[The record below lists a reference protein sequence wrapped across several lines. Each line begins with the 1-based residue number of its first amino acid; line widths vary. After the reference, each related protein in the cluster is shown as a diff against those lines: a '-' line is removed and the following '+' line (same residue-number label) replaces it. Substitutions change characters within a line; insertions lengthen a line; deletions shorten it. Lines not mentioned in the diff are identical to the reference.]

1 MLFKIVAEGLTD
13 KVIMDIF
20 QNFLILMQYKEKSD
34 SEDLFRKEGNG
45 GLTLIMKLERVYPEF
60 QNSVKMIGEDKI
72 KEIYAGDEMEDSLY
86 SKKEEMPVMS
96 RGNAFKENRKHI
108 QEKSAESVEEGKK
121 ITTFYKIK
129 GAINSTEGTEVVESE
144 DEAENAEMK
153 EETMIVE
160 PEKGTEPTESEDDV
174 ENAEKEEV
182 VTTESE
188 KADTNDLGDV
198 VETVKAFTA
207 KDAVFDLFHE
217 DLTSKTPEEISE
229 LVAQKLKFKE
239 LFRKIIPY
247 KTVIK
252 WIVTFINL
260 EGYHPKTFKD
270 LYSRGDIKP
279 NSQLQRKINDKT
291 KSIFLEKY
299 NVNVSFI
306 ECMRIICEK
315 RDKKE
320 DEGISEPD
328 EVIIEPLE
336 RPPNQDALN
345 ADEEEEESTANMSE
359 EDRFRRLKKIIKG
372 FSPDMNSTEMMNV
385 IVNHM
390 GLEYFEKYNQE
401 TVKKIFRSIIQN
413 REVNILILFEKDI
426 SLKSFSTAEGALK
439 VCRRFVAQYL
449 CKTEQEVDV
458 EKFLEDLLGFF
469 PITPKSHLKKMPLKS
484 IIKRNSSE
492 KTQKTKQQPG
502 QISCFP
508 ENKEF
513 DIFLRKVIYGKGAK
527 KGKVRQ
533 ILKYMGIEKL
543 PEKEAKIVE
552 KMCIKNLYIFSFYK
566 PENYYTKEEEQ
577 IVLKFINDFAR
588 TLKEDANLVNY
599 KTFLTALNKLF

>member
-20 QNFLILMQYKEKSD
+20 QNFLILMQYKGKSD
-34 SEDLFRKEGNG
+34 SKDLFRKEDNG
-45 GLTLIMKLERVYPEF
+45 GLTLIMQLERVYPEF
-60 QNSVKMIGEDKI
+60 QKCVKMIGEDKI
-72 KEIYAGDEMEDSLY
+72 KEIYAGDGMEDSLY

-96 RGNAFKENRKHI
+96 RGNAFKENRKHRQDKI
-108 QEKSAESVEEGKK
+108 AESVEEGKK

-129 GAINSTEGTEVVESE
+129 GAISSTEGTEVVKSE

-160 PEKGTEPTESEDDV
+160 PEKGTELTESEDDV
-174 ENAEKEEV
+174 ENAEMEKV
-182 VTTESE
+182 ITTESE
-188 KADTNDLGDV
+188 KVDTNDLADV
-198 VETVKAFTA
+198 VETVKIFTA
-207 KDAVFDLFHE
+207 KNAVFDLFQE
-217 DLTSKTPEEISE
+217 DLTSKTPEEIAE
-229 LVAQKLKFKE
+229 LVTKKLNFRG
-239 LFRKIIPY
+239 LFRKITPY
-247 KTVIK
+247 ETTIK

-260 EGYHPKTFKD
+260 EEHPKSFND
-270 LYSRGDIKP
+270 LYSRGGITYNP
-279 NSQLQRKINDKT
+279 QLQKKINDKT
-291 KSIFLEKY
+291 QSVFLEKY
-299 NVNVSFI
+299 NVKVSFI

-336 RPPNQDALN
+336 RPPNQNALN
-345 ADEEEEESTANMSE
+345 ANEEEEESTVNLSE
-359 EDRFRRLKKIIKG
+359 EDELRRLKKIIKG
-372 FSPDMNSTEMMNV
+372 FGPDMNPTEMMKV

-426 SLKSFSTAEGALK
+426 SLKNFSTAEGALR
-439 VCRRFVAQYL
+439 VCRRFVARYL

-458 EKFLEDLLGFF
+458 EKFLENLLSFF

-508 ENKEF
+508 KNKEF

-527 KGKVRQ
+527 KEKIKQ
-533 ILKYMGIEKL
+533 ILKYMGIGKF

-577 IVLKFINDFAR
+577 IVLKFINDFAK

-599 KTFLTALNKLF
+599 KTFLTALNKLL